1 MEQKKWFYSKTL
13 WANFMAVIAIAVQ
26 GLTGNEILN
35 PDVQGAMLGV
45 ANLALRL
52 ITKSDVVW

>member
-1 MEQKKWFYSKTL
+1 MEQKKWYCSKTM
-13 WANFMAVIAIAVQ
+13 WANFVAVMAMAVQ
-26 GLTGNEILN
+26 GVTGKEIFN
-35 PDVQGAMLGV
+35 PEVQGAVLGV

>member
-1 MEQKKWFYSKTL
+1 MEQKKWFFSRTL
-13 WANFMAVIAIAVQ
+13 WANFVAVMAIAVQ
-26 GLTGNEILN
+26 GLTGKELLN
-35 PDVQGAMLGV
+35 PEVQGVMLGV